1 MIATP
6 RFLLK
11 PLTIVDV
18 NDRYLSWLNL
28 KTSGYIEYTWEGNPS
43 IEELKNYVSER
54 ENRQDVLFLGIFTKE
69 AQHIGN
75 IKYEPIDSKNK
86 SAFMGILI
94 GDKDW
99 RGKGV
104 ATEVIKASG
113 RYLAEQYL
121 IETII
126 LDVNESHK
134 AAIAAYQKVGF
145 KVKAHDQNRIQMTW
159 EL

>member
-18 NDRYLSWLNL
+18 NQRYLSWLNL
-28 KTSGYIEYTWEGNPS
+28 KTSSYIEYANSNSS

-75 IKYEPIDSKNK
+75 IKYEPIDTKSK
-86 SAFMGILI
+86 SAVMGILI
-94 GDKDW
+94 GDNDW

-113 RYLAEQYL
+113 RYLAEQYK

-126 LDVNESHK
+126 LDVNESNK

-145 KVKAHDQNRIQMTW
+145 KVKVHNQNRIQMTW
-159 EL
+159 KL

>member
-1 MIATP
+1 MITTQ

-11 PLTIVDV
+11 PLTIDDV
-18 NDRYLSWLNL
+18 NHRYLSWLNL
-28 KTSGYIEYTWEGNPS
+28 KTSAYIEYVKSHSS

-75 IKYEPIDSKNK
+75 IKYEPIDSKSK
-86 SAFMGILI
+86 SAVMGILI
-94 GDKDW
+94 GDNDW

-113 RYLAEQYL
+113 GYLAEQYG

-126 LDVNESHK
+126 LGVNESNK
-134 AAIAAYQKVGF
+134 AAVAAYQKVGF
-145 KVKAHDQNRIQMTW
+145 KVKEHNQSGIQMAW
-159 EL
+159 KL